1 MIIYMEEGIQSIID
15 TDYERWVLTI
25 RTRFQRAKV
34 SASLKVNNELLRF
47 YLSVGKDIYNNQYE
61 NRYGSQFYKRLSIDL
76 QREIPNSKGFSPTNL
91 KYMRYF
97 YELFK
102 DEIQNRPQVVD
113 DLVCLPWGHI
123 RYIIDN
129 CKNDLDKA
137 LFFVGKTLEN
147 NWSRAVLLNFLG
159 TDLYERQGKAITNYP
174 QTLPEPQGEL
184 AQQITKDPYSFDFLT
199 LSERYVEKEL
209 KDALV
214 ANIERFLLE
223 LGQGFAY
230 MGREYRVK
238 IGNTEKFMD
247 MLFYNAKLHCYV
259 VVEVKTEAFDAQNLG
274 QLGLY
279 VSAVNHLLKSPADN
293 PTIGL
298 LICRSKDNVVAK
310 YALESTSLPIGISE
324 YELAKVYPQDFQSTL
339 PSIEQIEKELS
350 K

>member
-1 MIIYMEEGIQSIID
+1 M
-15 TDYERWVLTI
+15 
-25 RTRFQRAKV
+25 
-34 SASLKVNNELLRF
+34 
-47 YLSVGKDIYNNQYE
+47 
-61 NRYGSQFYKRLSIDL
+61 
-76 QREIPNSKGFSPTNL
+76 
-91 KYMRYF
+91 
-97 YELFK
+97 
-102 DEIQNRPQVVD
+102 D

-259 VVEVKTEAFDAQNLG
+259 VVEVKTEVFDAQNLG

-324 YELAKVYPQDFQSTL
+324 YELAKIYPQDFQSTL

>member
-1 MIIYMEEGIQSIID
+1 M
-15 TDYERWVLTI
+15 
-25 RTRFQRAKV
+25 
-34 SASLKVNNELLRF
+34 
-47 YLSVGKDIYNNQYE
+47 
-61 NRYGSQFYKRLSIDL
+61 
-76 QREIPNSKGFSPTNL
+76 
-91 KYMRYF
+91 
-97 YELFK
+97 
-102 DEIQNRPQVVD
+102 D

-350 K
+350 KYTYGTPWKENPMPSKKMPQPWEKNPAAGAFYGNPLRCRPFLAPTMVKGRLRRHGRQVAAVVPWLSAPQGVISFHPSPPCDGAPRRCEQAGRA